1 MVRDDVLL
9 HCPSSVRTLV
19 KRHVYSRFVNSSYLF
34 AGTSN
39 IFRVSEGA
47 TMLPPSHAAALP
59 CGRPPMRPPSH
70 AAALPCCRPPIPSAH
85 TTHPTHLTLSVSLYH
100 PSDQVTTRA
109 NVDFFLPHV
118 DLVAAG
124 NSTTELL
131 IIASGQ
137 AQFVLHEGD
146 CVGGEYG
153 AYEFCQASG
162 DVVRASERSAMGGRA
177 KEDLGRVVSKLT
189 ESSRALFLS
198 STLSTSLMCCP
209 TPIRPSLDSPEIA
222 FLCDLTE
229 LWTVR
234 TLSVRPWLALTPLTT
249 ATSSPTCLTGECSV
263 PIHASPTT
271 PFLIHLLSRARSRAE
286 ATARF
291 YPGNS
296 TMAEPSLLLKDE
308 VEPVLNGID
317 IFFFYPLSH
326 TFANRRLAPTPS
338 SPTLPHSCRNPSSS
352 LPFFHISAPF
362 LKDTSLDLL
371 LSSPHSPH

>member
-34 AGTSN
+34 AGTTN
-39 IFRVSEGA
+39 IFR
-47 TMLPPSHAAALP
+47 
-59 CGRPPMRPPSH
+59 
-70 AAALPCCRPPIPSAH
+70 
-85 TTHPTHLTLSVSLYH
+85 
-100 PSDQVTTRA
+100 DQVTTRA

-137 AQFVLHEGD
+137 AQ
-146 CVGGEYG
+146 
-153 AYEFCQASG
+153 
-162 DVVRASERSAMGGRA
+162 R
-177 KEDLGRVVSKLT
+177 DLGTARCGHSEVWTQRDLGTARCVDEVTQEGRRTGGQEDRMTGGHGDRRTGGHGDKRTGGHGDRRTATQCGLHSPDNLAFFL
-189 ESSRALFLS
+189 ALWFF
-198 STLSTSLMCCP
+198 STLTFFHP
-209 TPIRPSLDSPEIA
+209 PSLTHS
-222 FLCDLTE
+222 LT
-229 LWTVR
+229 
-234 TLSVRPWLALTPLTT
+234 LALPCP
-249 ATSSPTCLTGECSV
+249 AVDGAHAVGASV
-263 PIHASPTT
+263 ACTHPADDRHVIAN
-271 PFLIHLLSRARSRAE
+271 LLNRARSRAE

-326 TFANRRLAPTPS
+326 TFANRSLAPTPS
-338 SPTLPHSCRNPSSS
+338 SPTLPHSCRNLSSS
-352 LPFFHISAPF
+352 LPFFRISAPF